1 VLTDIAEAAVLPMT
15 TQLYSA
21 AHKTPLLSVT
31 IPTFNR
37 AQRLQQC
44 LQMLV
49 ERLAEIGPISHEIE
63 ILVVDNA
70 STDET
75 SEIAKLGYTL
85 FANFRYER
93 NDSNLGIDGNIHRC
107 SQLAT
112 GQWVQFLSD
121 DDILLPGAL
130 LSVLETIKSRPT
142 ADFIFLNVVSFV
154 DTLPPLQEWK
164 ARIPLNADLV
174 CTDQNQLVETC
185 HIWLTFLTSFVF
197 RREAWNRSRRL
208 ESYIGTDI
216 YLSYALLDLLSGAA
230 ESVILAK
237 PLVAARAHFSGSY
250 RIFYAFGHQWTD
262 LLLQHAPMLGFDR
275 ERMRNVLRKTI
286 RMDFLYRVVMYRVK
300 QGELSTAERQHV
312 MHAIQGVSTAE
323 IALWLGASTPAI
335 VLRTTFNCLRS
346 LSRTVKAIKQTRF

>member
-1 VLTDIAEAAVLPMT
+1 
-15 TQLYSA
+15 
-21 AHKTPLLSVT
+21 
-31 IPTFNR
+31 
-37 AQRLQQC
+37 
-44 LQMLV
+44 MLV
-49 ERLAEIGPISHEIE
+49 ERLAEVGPTTPEIE

-75 SEIAKLGYTL
+75 SEVVKTGYSL

-107 SQLAT
+107 SQLAA

-130 LSVLETIKSRPT
+130 LSVLETIKSRTT

-154 DTLPPLQEWK
+154 DTLPPPQEWR
-164 ARIPLNADLV
+164 ARIPLSADLV
-174 CTDQNQLVETC
+174 CTDQNRIVETC

-197 RREAWNRSRRL
+197 RREAWNRSRGL

-230 ESVILAK
+230 ESIVLAK

-250 RIFYAFGHQWTD
+250 RIFYAFGRQWTD
-262 LLLQHAPMLGFDR
+262 LLMHHAPMLGFDR

-286 RMDFLYRVVMYRVK
+286 RVDFLYRVVMYRIK
-300 QGELSTAERQHV
+300 QGELSTAERQQV
-312 MHAIQGVSTAE
+312 LYAIQGLSIVD
-323 IALWLGASTPAI
+323 IALWLGVSTPAI
-335 VLRTTFNCLRS
+335 VLRMTFNCLRA
-346 LSRTVKAIKQTRF
+346 LNRTMKAFKQSRF